1 MYRCN
6 GVTLASMRGLAVVDT
21 RSATGFIGRYDRGF
35 DGRGRG
41 CCARDVAGAFAA
53 RFGRG
58 QDVPGRGLPYVDMPI
73 PALSARGPEDIV
85 KKLKMAVEPLA
96 GYENHDGLLLSNG
109 TDVTYEHSETWT
121 FPTGERGVLRFV
133 TVHKVVLQNG
143 EAKIA
148 VWKDYYDL
156 TTLTSFAPPN
166 HFENLAGFDTSW
178 IFDASGLI

>member
-1 MYRCN
+1 MTEVSAVAVEDVVLGMWRALSRRDLDA
-6 GVTLASMRGLAVVDT
+6 VKTFLAEDCL
-21 RSATGFIGRYDRGF
+21 
-35 DGRGRG
+35 
-41 CCARDVAGAFAA
+41 
-53 RFGRG
+53 
-58 QDVPGRGLPYVDMPI
+58 YVDMPI

>member
-1 MYRCN
+1 MTEVSTVAVEDVVLGMWRALSRRDLDA
-6 GVTLASMRGLAVVDT
+6 VKTFLAEDCL
-21 RSATGFIGRYDRGF
+21 
-35 DGRGRG
+35 
-41 CCARDVAGAFAA
+41 
-53 RFGRG
+53 
-58 QDVPGRGLPYVDMPI
+58 YVDMPI

-85 KKLKMAVEPLA
+85 KKLKMTVEPLA